1 MHEIPL
7 LKILK
12 LLITYKIDV
21 IDAYNMV
28 FGLKTKLKFYFND
41 DKQLEIQ
48 RLSKGN
54 RLTDEIIVK
63 DINEEEKLELI
74 NIYMYTNEFKE
85 FELEHQPEVVYDLIH
100 DKESKEFTYKEE

>member
-1 MHEIPL
+1 MPL

-12 LLITYKIDV
+12 LNLTYKIDV

-41 DKQLEIQ
+41 GQQMIVR

-54 RLTDEIIVK
+54 RLTNEIIVK
-63 DINEEEKLELI
+63 EINEGERLELI
-74 NIYMYTNEFKE
+74 NIYMNTRQFIE
-85 FELEHQPEVVYDLIH
+85 FEAEYQPDVIYDLVH
-100 DKESKEFTYKEE
+100 NKETEEFTYKEE

>member
-1 MHEIPL
+1 MQL

-12 LLITYKIDV
+12 LKLTYKIDV

-41 DKQLEIQ
+41 GKQMTVR

-54 RLTDEIIVK
+54 HLTNEIIVK
-63 DINEEEKLELI
+63 EINKEKKLDLI
-74 NIYMYTNEFKE
+74 SIYMNTKE
-85 FELEHQPEVVYDLIH
+85 FTEFEAEHQPDVIYDLVH
-100 DKESKEFTYKEE
+100 DKESEEFTYREE